1 MIELEHTLC
10 YATSVL
16 TVESSGVMTTTKM
29 RLLSVVHPYVEPHLY
44 LYTSFSSKQLKGE
57 YHHSEQFYVIY
68 LKTKSLACPLI
79 LRTCRKER
87 YLRGH

>member
-29 RLLSVVHPYVEPHLY
+29 RLLSVVHPSVEPHLY
-44 LYTSFSSKQLKGE
+44 LYLFLVSS
-57 YHHSEQFYVIY
+57 
-68 LKTKSLACPLI
+68 
-79 LRTCRKER
+79 
-87 YLRGH
+87 

>member
-29 RLLSVVHPYVEPHLY
+29 RLLSVVHPSVEPHLY

-57 YHHSEQFYVIY
+57 YHHSE
-68 LKTKSLACPLI
+68 
-79 LRTCRKER
+79 
-87 YLRGH
+87 